1 MLLTIII
8 PVYNERNTILQIIK
22 KIKKVKQVKK
32 QIIVVDDGSTDG
44 SREIIKKIKRIDK
57 IIYHKNN
64 TGKGAAINSALKYI
78 KGDLVIIQD
87 ADLEYN
93 PKDYLKLIFPFKKK
107 EIKIVFGSRALGRK
121 VTKKKIK
128 FNQQFRIF
136 ANFFLTL
143 ISNIINN
150 QSLTDAHT
158 CYKVFRKKIL
168 LSLKLKEKD
177 FAFCPEVNTKISNLG
192 LKIHEVPISYNPRNI
207 KQGKKIRFKD
217 ALKAITAI
225 IKYKFLTRQ

>member
-8 PVYNERNTILQIIK
+8 PVYNEKNTILQIIG
-22 KIKKVKQVKK
+22 KIKQVKQVKK
-32 QIIVVDDGSTDG
+32 QIIIVNDGSTDG
-44 SREIIKKIKRIDK
+44 SKEIIKNIKKIDK
-57 IIYHKNN
+57 IVHHNKNL
-64 TGKGAAINSALKYI
+64 GKGAAINSALKYI

-93 PKDYLKLIFPFKKK
+93 PNDYLKLIRPFKKK
-107 EIKIVFGSRALGRK
+107 EIKIIYGSRALGRK
-121 VTKKKIK
+121 KTKKKIK
-128 FNQQFRIF
+128 LKQQFRIF

-150 QSLTDAHT
+150 QTLTDAHT
-158 CYKVFRKKIL
+158 CYKVFRKEIL
-168 LSLKLKEKD
+168 LSLKLQEKD

-192 LKIHEVPISYNPRNI
+192 LKIYEIPISYTPRNI

-217 ALKAITAI
+217 ALKAVTAI
-225 IKYKFLTRQ
+225 IKYKFIIR